1 MSLLTGLYKT
11 IDQAAINRWRGIVSR
26 IQRQASS
33 LEKLDSSQLRK
44 KSLALRYDAL
54 SGKPLNELIVP
65 AFSLVREA
73 GRRTLNMRHY
83 PVQLLGGVAMHF
95 GSIAVMQT
103 GEGKTLT
110 ATLPMYLAALTGEG
124 AHLATAND
132 YLAARDAELMKPIYE
147 LLGLTV
153 GIVQG
158 DSSRADR
165 LDSYACDVTY
175 STAKEIGFDFLRDRL
190 FKRRM
195 ELGHAGMVMGLVDE
209 GSTKTSNAGS
219 AECAVQR
226 GLNFMLVDEAD
237 SILIDEARTPLIVS
251 SIPDGVAQ
259 AKIQLYQ
266 WAFEV
271 CKQFETELHFDIE
284 PKSRQIT
291 LNAEGRRLSRKLPHP
306 ELLYQTPMIEIYEQ
320 LEQAIFVELNYVRD
334 RQYVIRDGEVVIVD
348 EFTGRLAEGRKWRSG
363 LHQAIEAREGLEVSV
378 ETGEAA
384 RITIQDLF
392 LRYDRLSGMTGTA
405 ANSANELR
413 KIYNVKVID
422 VPTNKP
428 PKRKQ
433 WPDLVFGTEEAK
445 WIAIAD
451 EVAEIH
457 QTGRPILVGTRSID
471 KSEMLS
477 KLLTARNVEHDVLNA
492 NNLAREATIVQGA
505 GTVSRVTVATNM
517 AGRGTDIK
525 VSDPALDLGG
535 LHVICTEL
543 HESARIDRQL
553 IGRCGRQGDP
563 GTFRQFMSLEDEL
576 LELGL
581 GEERSEKLRSHQRHA
596 AKTLSR
602 FSSVFRSAQQK
613 IERRHFKGR
622 KLLLHHEKIRQDMQ
636 REMGQDPYLD
646 TAGA

>member
-1 MSLLTGLYKT
+1 MSFLSGLYKT
-11 IDQAAINRWRGIVSR
+11 IDQAAISRWRGIVSR
-26 IQRQASS
+26 IQRQSKS
-33 LEKLDSSQLRK
+33 LEELETAELRK

-54 SGKPLNELIVP
+54 SGKPLNDLVVP
-65 AFSLVREA
+65 AFALVREA
-73 GRRTLNMRHY
+73 ASRTLNMRHY
-83 PVQLLGGVAMHF
+83 PVQLLGGTAMHF

-132 YLAARDAELMKPIYE
+132 YLAARDAELMRPVYE

-153 GIVQG
+153 GVVQS
-158 DSSRADR
+158 DSVRAER
-165 LDSYACDVTY
+165 LASYACDVTY
-175 STAKEIGFDFLRDRL
+175 STAKEVGFDFLRDRL

-195 ELGHAGMVMGLVDE
+195 ELGHAGLVSGLVDNAA
-209 GSTKTSNAGS
+209 SSQSSNAES
-219 AECAVQR
+219 AVQR

-251 SIPDGVAQ
+251 SVPDGVAQ

-271 CKQFETELHFDIE
+271 CEKFKETQHYQTD
-284 PKSRQIT
+284 PKSRQVT
-291 LNAEGRRLSRKLPHP
+291 LNGEGRRLCRGLPQP
-306 ELLYQTPMIEIYEQ
+306 ELLAQTPMVEIYDQ
-320 LEQAIFVELNYVRD
+320 LEQAIFVELNYIRD
-334 RQYVIRDGEVVIVD
+334 RQYVLRDGEVVIVD

-363 LHQAIEAREGLEVSV
+363 LHQAIEAREGLEISV

-413 KIYNVKVID
+413 KIYDVRVIN

-433 WPDLVFGTEEAK
+433 WPDLVFATDEQK

-451 EVAEIH
+451 EVTKIH
-457 QTGRPILVGTRSID
+457 QTGRPVLVGTRSID

-477 KLLTARNVEHDVLNA
+477 KLLKERGVEHDVLNA
-492 NNLAREATIVQGA
+492 NNLAREASIVEGA
-505 GTVSRVTVATNM
+505 GKVSRVTVATNM

-525 VSDPALDLGG
+525 VSPPALDLGG

-563 GTFRQFMSLEDEL
+563 GSFRQFMSLEDEL

-581 GEERSEKLRSHQRHA
+581 GEQRSRKL
-596 AKTLSR
+596 KTNRQHGTKALAR
-602 FSSVFRSAQQK
+602 FSPIFRSAQQK
-613 IERRHFKGR
+613 IEHRHFKGR
-622 KLLLHHEKIRQDMQ
+622 KLLLHHEKIRQEMQ

>member
-1 MSLLTGLYKT
+1 MSLLSSVYKT
-11 IDQAAINRWRGIVSR
+11 IDQGAITRWRGVVSA
-26 IQRQASS
+26 IERQAGS
-33 LEKLDSSQLRK
+33 LEKLDATQLRK

-54 SGKPLNELIVP
+54 SGKSLNDLIVP

-73 GRRTLNMRHY
+73 GRRAINMRHY
-83 PVQLLGGVAMHF
+83 PVQLLGGVAMHY

-110 ATLPMYLAALTGEG
+110 ATLPMYLASLTGKG

-132 YLAARDAELMKPIYE
+132 YLASRDAELMRPIYE

-153 GIVQG
+153 GVVQS

-165 LDSYACDVTY
+165 AASYACDVTY
-175 STAKEIGFDFLRDRL
+175 STAKEVGFDFLRDRL

-195 ELGHAGMVMGLVDE
+195 QLGDAGLIAGLVED
-209 GSTKTSNAGS
+209 GSDSSSLNGES
-219 AECAVQR
+219 AVQR

-251 SIPDGVAQ
+251 SVPDEVAK
-259 AKIQLYQ
+259 AKVQLYQ
-266 WAFEV
+266 WSFSACKKFVDTVHFEI
-271 CKQFETELHFDIE
+271 D
-284 PKSRQIT
+284 PKSRKVT
-291 LNAEGRRLSRKLPHP
+291 LTVEGRRHCRKLPQP
-306 ELLYQTPMIEIYEQ
+306 ELLSQTPMVEIYDQ

-392 LRYDRLSGMTGTA
+392 LRYDRLAGMTGTA

-413 KIYNVKVID
+413 KIYSLRVID

-433 WPDLVFGTEEAK
+433 WPDLVFGTEEEK

-451 EVAEIH
+451 EVKEIH
-457 QTGRPILVGTRSID
+457 RTGRPVLIGTRSID

-477 KLLTARNVEHDVLNA
+477 SLLQQRNVEHDVLNA
-492 NNLAREATIVQGA
+492 NNLEREASIVEGA
-505 GTVSRVTVATNM
+505 GKVSRVTVATNM

-525 VSDPALDLGG
+525 VSPPALDLGG

-563 GTFRQFMSLEDEL
+563 GTFRQYMSLEDEL

-581 GEERSEKLRSHQRHA
+581 GEERSNKLKMHQQHA
-596 AKTLSR
+596 SKTLSR
-602 FSSVFRSAQQK
+602 FASVFRTAQQK
-613 IERRHFKGR
+613 IESRHFQGR